1 MNIGLIVKKDRKI
14 RGFTI
19 FELLVVVSIIAIMFV
34 VSVPAFQG
42 IGRGQKM
49 NSAVAQLRSTIA
61 LARQWAVT
69 RNDYT
74 YIIFPD
80 ADYTYNQGADAFM
93 ALKSYAV
100 WSEKNGYISDW
111 RYLPEGIVFNPDA
124 NSLNSNLFNG
134 ETDRVFPVEFPVSG
148 PGASTQDMYAIS
160 FAPNGRLNQ
169 NGGTTLSL
177 LISEGWMSVNT
188 NSGVADGPEIIPQST
203 RSVTMEIRPLTGGV
217 KVTES

>member
-1 MNIGLIVKKDRKI
+1 MIPKRQNS
-14 RGFTI
+14 GFTI
-19 FELLVVVSIIAIMFV
+19 FELLVVISIVAIMFV

-61 LARQWAVT
+61 LARQWAIT

-80 ADYTYNQGADAFM
+80 HEFTYGAGPDAYM

-111 RYLPEGIVFNPDA
+111 RYLPEGVVFNPDT
-124 NSLNSNLFNG
+124 SLYENLFNG
-134 ETDRVFPVEFPVSG
+134 TDRIFSVQFKTSKQNVS
-148 PGASTQDMYAIS
+148 TNDMYAIS

-169 NGGTTLSL
+169 KGAKPINL
-177 LISEGWMSVNT
+177 LIYEGWMTVNT
-188 NSGVADGPEIIPQST
+188 NTGKVTGPEITPQST
-203 RSVTMEIRPLTGGV
+203 RSVQLEIHPLTGGV
-217 KVTES
+217 KVSEI